1 MKLGYLL
8 VVPLV
13 SARAV
18 KTQQQVPILG
28 DAQNVRTEFMQSST
42 QLVTEEIAPA
52 IGVHFTTSYVVAAA
66 RYHNGTTQ
74 DLVRVAGDAEYIDL
88 MRRWTDWKGEISSHD
103 W

>member
-28 DAQNVRTEFMQSST
+28 DAQNARTEFVQSAT
-42 QLVTEEIAPA
+42 QLLTEEIALV
-52 IGVHFTTSYVVAAA
+52 IGVHFTTSYAVAAV
-66 RYHNGTTQ
+66 RYQNGTMQ
-74 DLVRVAGDAEYIDL
+74 DLVRTAGDAEYIDL
-88 MRRWTDWKGEISSHD
+88 MRRWTDWKGEVSSHD
-103 W
+103 